1 METAERS
8 IEQRLASDCQD
19 FVDVANGLTDEQF
32 KTNVDGKWSVAEV
45 MQHLYLS
52 ARPVARLMTGPRD
65 VFEQW
70 GKTDAAPKNYDHVAK
85 LYGDALN
92 KRNQAPS
99 AMSPRPDDMQ
109 VDKTVVLERFTGV
122 YQTLCDAIPT
132 WSDDELDSLQ
142 IPHPLLGLLS
152 VREMLYF
159 TSVHTQHHLRLL
171 PLL

>member
-1 METAERS
+1 METVERTL
-8 IEQRLASDCQD
+8 EQRLADDGRD
-19 FVDVANGLTDEQF
+19 FIEVATALTDDQF
-32 KTNVDGKWSVAEV
+32 KQNVDGKWSVAEV

-52 ARPVARLMTGPRD
+52 ARPVARLMTGPRE

-70 GKTDAAPKNYDHVAK
+70 GKTDASPKRYDDIAK
-85 LYGDALN
+85 WYQTALKN
-92 KRNQAPS
+92 RNQAPS

-109 VDKTVVLERFTGV
+109 VDKAVILERFMSV
-122 YQTLCDAIPT
+122 YQTLCEAIPT
-132 WSDDELDSLQ
+132 WSDNELNSLQ

-171 PLL
+171 PVL